1 MPLTKIF
8 DREDTHLYSTW
19 HLEAGGIVELL
30 IPMDDGDVLGVRMT
44 LAKAEEISNS
54 IMQHAQYGR
63 WAAMEQNAEAGKDI
77 ALCTRHG
84 NYYSG
89 LSECPI
95 CKLDKD
101 DPPPA
106 PRYRPP
112 ASSL

>member
-19 HLEAGGIVELL
+19 HVEAGGIVELL

-63 WAAMEQNAEAGKDI
+63 WYAMEKDFERDKNDQAI
-77 ALCTRHG
+77 CIRHG

-89 LSECPI
+89 LPECPI
-95 CKLDKD
+95 CKLGKEGG
-101 DPPPA
+101 
-106 PRYRPP
+106 
-112 ASSL
+112 